1 MALLAAVACTKGL
14 KPDMTAKDLTG
25 EYQAGNYTAKV
36 DNFMILFDA
45 SSSMLEGDGDYVK
58 FDLAKAFVYRMNQTL
73 PPLKMQGAMRT
84 FGHEPSVS
92 AKKTMLFYGVSEYQ
106 RAHLNK
112 GLDALTV
119 PGGLTPMVDGLKAAA
134 GDIKPLPGKTALIIL
149 SDGQDVG
156 DAPLKSIEGLKKDM
170 GDRLCVYTVHFG
182 YNAEGAALLQKMA
195 SAGGCGFAIAA
206 REVAT
211 ADQMVAFVNKVFLDK
226 DMDSDGDG
234 VMDRKDKCPNTPKGT
249 KVDADG
255 CPIKVAAPVDIDSDG
270 DGVLDKNDKCPNTP
284 KGAKVNAVGCWV
296 LKNVFFDTAKAD
308 IKPDM
313 TAGLDEALTVLQK
326 NPGMR
331 IEVQGHTDSD
341 GADAY
346 NLDLSNRRAQ
356 AVVGYFA
363 QKGIEA
369 NRLSAKGYGE
379 SKPVADNKTR
389 EGKAQN
395 RRVELQPIE

>member
-1 MALLAAVACTKGL
+1 
-14 KPDMTAKDLTG
+14 
-25 EYQAGNYTAKV
+25 
-36 DNFMILFDA
+36 
-45 SSSMLEGDGDYVK
+45 
-58 FDLAKAFVYRMNQTL
+58 
-73 PPLKMQGAMRT
+73 
-84 FGHEPSVS
+84 
-92 AKKTMLFYGVSEYQ
+92 
-106 RAHLNK
+106 
-112 GLDALTV
+112 
-119 PGGLTPMVDGLKAAA
+119 
-134 GDIKPLPGKTALIIL
+134 
-149 SDGQDVG
+149 
-156 DAPLKSIEGLKKDM
+156 
-170 GDRLCVYTVHFG
+170 
-182 YNAEGAALLQKMA
+182 
-195 SAGGCGFAIAA
+195 
-206 REVAT
+206 
-211 ADQMVAFVNKVFLDK
+211 
-226 DMDSDGDG
+226 MDSDGDG

-346 NLDLSNRRAQ
+346 NLDLSNQRAQ